1 MEYSKENRRVSWSEL
16 LHTAV
21 TQPGVIH
28 EAYSRFWNY
37 SFGNQILALIQCRE
51 RNIEPGPIAT
61 FPRWKE
67 LGRHVRKGEKAL
79 SLCMP
84 VTVKCRCDAAE
95 SSEPQS
101 ASVENPDKPGAR
113 TIFVFRAH
121 WFALSQTDGE
131 PYPSVPIPDWDRGTA
146 LGALGIQEEP
156 FTMTDGNCQGYATRD
171 RKIAISPVAAIPH
184 KTFFHEV
191 AHIVLGHVAEG
202 SLSDGE
208 ATPRSLKE
216 VEAES
221 VALICCE
228 SLGLDG
234 AEYARGYIQH
244 WLDGQE
250 LPEKSAQRILH
261 AADSILKSGN

>member
-1 MEYSKENRRVSWSEL
+1 MENGKDNRRVSWSEL

-21 TQPGVIH
+21 NQPGVIH
-28 EAYSRFWNY
+28 EAYTRFWNY
-37 SFGNQILALIQCRE
+37 SFGNQILALMQCKA

-61 FPRWKE
+61 FPHWKE

-79 SLCMP
+79 TLCMP
-84 VTVKCRCDAAE
+84 VTVKCRNTSE
-95 SSEPQS
+95 SSDSESES
-101 ASVENPDKPGAR
+101 AADPDNPGVR
-113 TIFVFRAH
+113 TVFVFRPH

-131 PYPSVPIPDWDRGTA
+131 PYSPAPIPDWDRTA
-146 LGALGIQEEP
+146 ALAALGIQEEP

-171 RKIAISPVAAIPH
+171 RKIAISPIAALPH
-184 KTFFHEV
+184 KTFFHEA
-191 AHIVLGHVAEG
+191 AHVVLGHVAEG

-208 ATPRSLKE
+208 TIPKSLRE

-234 AEYARGYIQH
+234 ADFARGYIQH
-244 WLDGQE
+244 WLHGE
-250 LPEKSAQRILH
+250 EIPEKSAQRILH
-261 AADSILKSGN
+261 GADSILKSGK